1 MIVEK
6 MSLGGYAANCYIVGC
21 EKTREALVIDPGANA
36 RAIILKAKELNLTVK
51 LIALTHGHCD
61 HIGGLNKLK
70 DETGALAAI
79 HKEDNEL
86 LLDCRKNYSSRM
98 GMRKIETEADKLLED
113 GDIIKV
119 GKLNVKVIH
128 TPGHTKGSICLKVN
142 DCLFSGD
149 TLFAGSIGRTDLYGG
164 SYDQIIDSI
173 KNKLMILDESIKVFP
188 GHGSATT
195 ISKEKQVNPYA

>member
-6 MSLGGYAANCYIVGC
+6 IPLGGYASNCYIVGC

-36 RAIILKAKELNLTVK
+36 SAIILKAKELNLTIK

-70 DETGALAAI
+70 DETNVLAAI
-79 HKEDNEL
+79 HKQDNEL
-86 LLDCRKNYSSRM
+86 LSDCRKNYSAKM
-98 GMRKIETEADKLLED
+98 GMRKIETNADKLLED

-164 SYDQIIDSI
+164 SSDQIIESI
-173 KNKLMILDESIKVFP
+173 KNKLMVLDENIKVFP

-195 ISKEKQVNPYA
+195 ISKEKQVNPYV